1 MKKTR
6 MMEVEP
12 RDTRRVQDLLDEI
25 QEKDFKIESLSD
37 QLREYKEQL
46 EVQVRSRFTQMRYL
60 D

>member
-1 MKKTR
+1 

-12 RDTRRVQDLLDEI
+12 RDTRRVQELLDEI

>member
-1 MKKTR
+1 MKKTE

-12 RDTRRVQDLLDEI
+12 RDTRRVQELLDEI

>member
-12 RDTRRVQDLLDEI
+12 RDTRRVQELLDEI

>member
-1 MKKTR
+1 MRKTR

-12 RDTRRVQDLLDEI
+12 RDTRRVQELLDEI